1 MARLVWEY
9 ATEDED
15 DDQGDDALDM
25 ILDDDEDLVQ
35 HQEHPAADPTFT
47 RYVERIRA
55 HKTTMGDRLRF
66 MYHINDL
73 FTRWECKLFSLVP
86 LYSWEAK
93 YITID
98 TDSLYYLLGGRTVLG
113 VDIHT
118 FGMNQ
123 QMHWQSHFQLPDALF
138 TQEIESGRKI
148 FRFMITTDGVG
159 ASVFL
164 TRWKWVLTYDETP
177 EERETRLERAR
188 AEYSERLHAHIIRRT
203 DTNNIEW
210 IGVDPGR
217 RSMITA
223 AMLDDDDRWKW
234 HMTSK
239 HYHSNI
245 KANQRSMHR
254 RNMARQHGIEE
265 WQLNIPT
272 FKSHCAAATVTAL
285 AYMFHG
291 EFLSRALD
299 VSLQRSTKHKRW
311 RVYIQKQKTL
321 TQICQELIGRRNPRN
336 VVFAYGMGR
345 FNASSRGYKP
355 APANQRWVTNRLTK
369 GLHAKVININEYNT
383 SQVCSNC
390 FASRKLCAVGS
401 NRDPF
406 PAQPGSI
413 QKSHFVRRCTLCRTI
428 WNRDVNASRN
438 MVYLALHKV
447 YGVDRPVLFSSR
459 LAQAPIVRDEDIDN
473 ITSMIDVMN
482 IE

>member
-1 MARLVWEY
+1 M
-9 ATEDED
+9 
-15 DDQGDDALDM
+15 M
-25 ILDDDEDLVQ
+25 PDDDEDLDQ
-35 HQEHPAADPTFT
+35 HQEHPAADPAFT
-47 RYVERIRA
+47 RYVERIRS
-55 HKTTMGDRLRF
+55 HKTTLGGRLRF

-73 FTRWECKLFSLVP
+73 FTRWECKLFSLAP

-98 TDSLYYLLGGRTVLG
+98 TNSLYYLLGGHAVLG

-118 FGMNQ
+118 FGMNH
-123 QMHWQSHFQLPDALF
+123 QMHWQSHFQLSDALF
-138 TQEIESGRKI
+138 PQEIESGRKI

-177 EERETRLERAR
+177 EQRETRLETAR
-188 AEYSERLHAHIIRRT
+188 AEYSERLHAHVLRRT
-203 DTNNIEW
+203 DTNDVEW

-223 AMLDDDDRWKW
+223 AMLDDDDRWQW

-239 HYHSNI
+239 HYHHNI
-245 KANQRSMHR
+245 KANERSMHR

-265 WQLNIPT
+265 WQVNIPT

-285 AYMFHG
+285 DYMFHG
-291 EFLSRALD
+291 DFLSRALG

-311 RVYIQKQKTL
+311 RVYIHKQKTL
-321 TQICQELIGRRNPRN
+321 TQVCQDLIGRRNPRN

-369 GLHAKVININEYNT
+369 GLHAIVININEYNT
-383 SQVCSNC
+383 SQVCSHC

-413 QKSHFVRRCTLCRTI
+413 QKSHFVRRCTVCRTI

-447 YGVDRPVLFSSR
+447 YGLDRPVLFSSR
-459 LAQAPIVRDEDIDN
+459 LAEAPIVRDRDIDN
-473 ITSMIDVMN
+473 ITSMIGAMN